1 MLSIQSTEIQ
11 QTKVKDLMV
20 PAEKVANVQSQNPL
34 EHALL
39 VLVKTGYSAVP
50 VLDSDFHFEGVISKT
65 MIIES
70 ILGMERIEVEKLSNL
85 RVKSV
90 MEKEFPTLNKED
102 GFMQGLKVV
111 VDHPFVCI
119 VDKDGY
125 FDGILTRRA
134 ILKRLNQYLHEN
146 FYQNEQSQG

>member
-1 MLSIQSTEIQ
+1 MLSIESTEIQ
-11 QTKVKDLMV
+11 QTKVKDLMI
-20 PAEKVANVQSQNPL
+20 PAEKVAHVQNQNPL

-50 VLDSDFHFEGVISKT
+50 VLDSNFHLEGVISKT

-70 ILGMERIEVEKLSNL
+70 ILGIERIEVEKLSNL

-90 MEKEFPTLNKED
+90 MGKDFPTLKKND
-102 GFMQGLKVV
+102 GFMEGLKVS
-111 VDHPFVCI
+111 VDHPFVCV
-119 VDKDGY
+119 VDEDGY
-125 FDGILTRRA
+125 FDGILTRRV

-146 FYQNEQSQG
+146 FYQNTNN